1 MHRLLKNI
9 LGYDRS
15 TRIDATAELLAD
27 ISEYCSMT
35 ERRAENAERAVNA
48 CYKAQFMSDKIGQV
62 FKGSISG
69 VTEFGVFV
77 QLLDLPIDGLVH
89 VSELGGDYYEFNPQ
103 TMELLGKHTGRTL
116 RLGDVLEVVLTQT
129 SPEAGKISFSSIMNN
144 IATTRGRIYRRHK
157 KTRRGR

>member
-1 MHRLLKNI
+1 
-9 LGYDRS
+9 
-15 TRIDATAELLAD
+15 
-27 ISEYCSMT
+27 
-35 ERRAENAERAVNA
+35 
-48 CYKAQFMSDKIGQV
+48 MSDKIGQV